1 MIEQHMC
8 WSLVGQARGF
18 SPRHPRATW
27 VAAESISSSREFFF
41 RIPNALSVVPRN
53 SNLTPRALGRID
65 VNAFSHRRVE
75 HRGARKIISEA
86 DSADPLRYR
95 SQRCLRLDP
104 TVYTVVLTKLRCS
117 SFASARARWSAHST
131 PRTPTQKATIIK
143 TSPAALTRH
152 ANCSHMPNRELA
164 QAYGRCLGIPILAID
179 DQLGK
184 YVARCRGIWD
194 SSKHWT
200 DRSEAVSRWL
210 LWDSEEPT
218 RGFYA

>member
-8 WSLVGQARGF
+8 WSLVGQARGL

-86 DSADPLRYR
+86 DSADPLRYKKSTLFAVR
-95 SQRCLRLDP
+95 SNCLHGRINKVTLF
-104 TVYTVVLTKLRCS
+104 VVRI
-117 SFASARARWSAHST
+117 RARSMVCSFHPTYADSKSHDHQDKSC
-131 PRTPTQKATIIK
+131 RTH
-143 TSPAALTRH
+143 AACKLFPH
-152 ANCSHMPNRELA
+152 AKP
-164 QAYGRCLGIPILAID
+164 
-179 DQLGK
+179 
-184 YVARCRGIWD
+184 
-194 SSKHWT
+194 
-200 DRSEAVSRWL
+200 
-210 LWDSEEPT
+210 
-218 RGFYA
+218 